1 MAVTSTQVESLYLA
15 YFGRPAEPAGL
26 AYWTSQTNATVDQI
40 SASFAQQPEYTS
52 VYGGLTRAQTIN
64 QLYQNLFGRTA
75 SSTEL
80 TYWQNSTDITVDR
93 MALALTNGATGTDRL
108 LLDGKTQFATAAT
121 ANLSSTATASDA
133 KAALTGAQIITAVS
147 NTGSATT
154 QSLSAYLAASTSN
167 TAANFY
173 QQVAVQV
180 ANQSKVAVNGAL
192 FADGNG
198 VAISGGANFKD
209 ATSGVISLNNVQSTV
224 TNGTTNPIAVSLAS
238 ANKATDL
245 TLSGTSGVATGGTA
259 GNAVLTL
266 TEASSTKIVNTLH
279 LNVSDSAVANTS
291 TGFDVSGLTSLT
303 TIDGANSTT
312 GLTINSTGLANLANV
327 TTGSGADVL
336 TVATTATN
344 AVAQTVNSGAGND
357 TIGATVGTAALTING
372 GAGVDTITANVTST
386 SAAVLT
392 INAGDGNDII
402 NVVDAFSSATA
413 THGLQITLGAGNDT
427 VNLNTLTN
435 VGTVNLGSAAGITAA
450 NASLAANTVKV
461 TDFSATGDVLHLVA
475 NSVYTVLNNT
485 QAANVSGSASLAEAA
500 NAAIQAAHG
509 NNANATATSFA
520 FGGNTYVALDAS
532 AGGSLNSGDGLIE
545 LTGFTGT
552 LTQGTNLTIG

>member
-1 MAVTSTQVESLYLA
+1 MAVTATQVESLYLA

-26 AYWTSQTNATVDQI
+26 AYWTAQTNATVDQI
-40 SASFAQQPEYTS
+40 SAAFAQQPEYTS

-64 QLYQNLFGRTA
+64 QLYQNLFNRA
-75 SSTEL
+75 AQSNEL
-80 TYWQNSTDITVDR
+80 TYWQNSTDISVDR

-108 LLDGKTQFATAAT
+108 LLDGKTQFASAAT

-133 KAALTGAQIITAVS
+133 KAALTGAQIITSVS
-147 NTGSATT
+147 NGTATT
-154 QSLSAYLAASTSN
+154 QTLSAYLNASTSN

-198 VAISGGANFKD
+198 VSISGGANFKD

-224 TNGTTNPIAVSLAS
+224 TNGTANPIAVSLAT

-259 GNAVLTL
+259 GSAVLTL
-266 TEASSTKIVNTLH
+266 TEASNTKIVNTLH
-279 LNVSDSAVANTS
+279 LNVSDSAVANNS

-312 GLTINSTGLANLANV
+312 GLTINSAALASLANV

-386 SAAVLT
+386 SAAV
-392 INAGDGNDII
+392 
-402 NVVDAFSSATA
+402 
-413 THGLQITLGAGNDT
+413 
-427 VNLNTLTN
+427 
-435 VGTVNLGSAAGITAA
+435 
-450 NASLAANTVKV
+450 
-461 TDFSATGDVLHLVA
+461 
-475 NSVYTVLNNT
+475 
-485 QAANVSGSASLAEAA
+485 
-500 NAAIQAAHG
+500 
-509 NNANATATSFA
+509 
-520 FGGNTYVALDAS
+520 
-532 AGGSLNSGDGLIE
+532 
-545 LTGFTGT
+545 
-552 LTQGTNLTIG
+552 